1 MKAGNAKPDVSSR
14 SLFEDDKYMI
24 PTLEDDALLFSLDD
38 ISDEQ
43 LRVGESNEGKS
54 GSSDPAGRV
63 EELERELSRL
73 RGEFAEYK
81 DMVKKSLE
89 KDLSNGDGE
98 MQGSG
103 SRRFERAEEG
113 YFSSYSY
120 NSMSGYVCS
129 RNWILTVYSY
139 PRDHVEGQDSDG
151 CVSRFHLSEQEPVQ
165 GQGCVG
171 CWMRNWYVYF
181 FCGVRYLA
189 DCSRHSVHVLRQSR
203 RKDGHCR

>member
-1 MKAGNAKPDVSSR
+1 MPRASQLTFLLLLSSGISDLDFFGTVKLVNYIRSEVKAGNAKPDVSSR

-43 LRVGESNEGKS
+43 LRVGEENEKS
-54 GSSDPAGRV
+54 DDPVGRV

-89 KDLSNGDGE
+89 KELNNDDGNL
-98 MQGSG
+98 QGAG
-103 SRRFERAEEG
+103 SKRLERAEEG

-120 NSMSGYVCS
+120 NSMSQCF
-129 RNWILTVYSY
+129 RAQI
-139 PRDHVEGQDSDG
+139 G
-151 CVSRFHLSEQEPVQ
+151 C
-165 GQGCVG
+165 
-171 CWMRNWYVYF
+171 
-181 FCGVRYLA
+181 
-189 DCSRHSVHVLRQSR
+189 
-203 RKDGHCR
+203 